1 MYRAVYRAVYSEWTA
16 RRLNILYSEPEPGVI
31 SNPRA
36 ASWKRRWGWL
46 LILDIQWPVQ
56 NYSMGKTAD
65 PPPANGTEQAAKLL
79 DNNPSGQVS
88 PSGEKKVRRA
98 RTDMFYNERFRLQ
111 REGPSS
117 PQLSE
122 RIMEQRKRRTP
133 REVKREKMV
142 KFRPE
147 Q

>member
-1 MYRAVYRAVYSEWTA
+1 
-16 RRLNILYSEPEPGVI
+16 
-31 SNPRA
+31 
-36 ASWKRRWGWL
+36 
-46 LILDIQWPVQ
+46 
-56 NYSMGKTAD
+56 MGKTAD
-65 PPPANGTEQAAKLL
+65 LPPTNGTEQAAKLL

-98 RTDMFYNERFRLQ
+98 RTDTCWMFYNERFRLQ